1 MERRVNC
8 SRTSRAGL
16 RFLLGTDVI
25 VFLMVL
31 EVITASN
38 VTRCG
43 ALSPAGLSMAEQKYR
58 AHPPAV
64 PAMNDSISQ
73 NASAL
78 ASCTG
83 I

>member
-1 MERRVNC
+1 MRVNC

-16 RFLLGTDVI
+16 GFLLSTDVI

-31 EVITASN
+31 EVITGSN
-38 VTRCG
+38 VTCCRV
-43 ALSPAGLSMAEQKYR
+43 LSLAGLSMAEQKYR

-64 PAMNDSISQ
+64 LAMNDSISQ

-78 ASCTG
+78 DS
-83 I
+83 